1 MVDKKKLIK
10 IRNLSIGA
18 ITGALVTGVPTVTLA
33 SLGTGLEYIDLPFTK
48 DKCPGYEVTTKNF
61 HIDTMKEGENE
72 VVESDP
78 KVLYLSKDEIDDLSG
93 VSFKTYDQY
102 SERIVNRNSRIARE
116 ENYYEY
122 DINTLT
128 DEEIDKIINQF
139 KNGEF
144 REISDNADTNWN
156 DFDIVDY
163 QTLEELDNGNYY
175 SADLTI
181 KTVNY
186 DKYITITEEDS
197 WLYNETAGALLLI
210 GAIIGSSV
218 EMFKDIIDEE
228 KKENIKN
235 KTK

>member
-102 SERIVNRNSRIARE
+102 SERIVNRNSIIARE

-186 DKYITITEEDS
+186 DKYITIPEEDS

-228 KKENIKN
+228 KKKM
-235 KTK
+235 

>member
-18 ITGALVTGVPTVTLA
+18 ITGALITGGPTIALA
-33 SLGTGLEYIDLPFTK
+33 SLATGFEYVDFPFIK
-48 DKCPGYEVTTKNF
+48 DKCSGYEVTTKNF
-61 HIDTMKEGENE
+61 HIDIMKEGENE
-72 VVESDP
+72 VVESNP
-78 KVLYLSKDEIDDLSG
+78 KVLYLSKDEIDDLSA
-93 VSFKTYDQY
+93 VSFKIYDQY
-102 SERIVNRNSRIARE
+102 IERIITGNSRIARE
-116 ENYYEY
+116 EKYYEY

-128 DEEIDKIINQF
+128 AEEIDTIINQF

-144 REISDNADTNWN
+144 REISDNADIKRN

-197 WLYNETAGALLLI
+197 WLYNETAGSLLLI

-228 KKENIKN
+228 KKKM
-235 KTK
+235 

>member
-1 MVDKKKLIK
+1 M
-10 IRNLSIGA
+10 
-18 ITGALVTGVPTVTLA
+18 TYQ
-33 SLGTGLEYIDLPFTK
+33 EYL
-48 DKCPGYEVTTKNF
+48 
-61 HIDTMKEGENE
+61 
-72 VVESDP
+72 
-78 KVLYLSKDEIDDLSG
+78 
-93 VSFKTYDQY
+93 KTYDQY

>member
-1 MVDKKKLIK
+1 MVDKKKLIR
-10 IRNLSIGA
+10 IRNISIGA
-18 ITGALVTGVPTVTLA
+18 ITGALITGGPTIALA
-33 SLGTGLEYIDLPFTK
+33 SLATGFEYVDFPFIK
-48 DKCPGYEVTTKNF
+48 DKCSGYEVTTKNF

-102 SERIVNRNSRIARE
+102 SEHIVNRNSRIARE

-163 QTLEELDNGNYY
+163 QTLEELNNGNYY

-228 KKENIKN
+228 KKKM
-235 KTK
+235 

>member
-18 ITGALVTGVPTVTLA
+18 ITGVPTVTLA
-33 SLGTGLEYIDLPFTK
+33 SLGTGFEYVDFPFIK
-48 DKCPGYEVTTKNF
+48 DKCSGYEVTTKNF
-61 HIDTMKEGENE
+61 HIDIMKEGENE
-72 VVESDP
+72 VVESNP
-78 KVLYLSKDEIDDLSG
+78 KVLYLSKDEIDDLSA

-102 SERIVNRNSRIARE
+102 IERIITGNSRIARE
-116 ENYYEY
+116 EKYYEY

-128 DEEIDKIINQF
+128 AEEIDTIINQF

-144 REISDNADTNWN
+144 REISDNADIKRN

-218 EMFKDIIDEE
+218 EIFKDIIDEE
-228 KKENIKN
+228 KKENVKN